1 MLHKDNFQNIGLTV
15 GYPFNIID
23 HSPEN
28 FPLHWHNYVEVILS
42 YQDSV
47 QYEVNGHLYTLAPND
62 ILFIWSGELHALTH
76 QPQPSDILMLQFDY
90 SVIGD
95 RVDFRD
101 KLYLFHQLHIIKSG
115 ENPELASALAE
126 KLNSIKDLCS
136 SSDNFKEVK
145 MCIELYRLFMI
156 LGNNLLTASF
166 SLLSEKR
173 PRRNRTAERM
183 ISVCSYLSGHCTEN
197 IPLEAAAEYAGFS
210 KSHFSRLFREF
221 TADSYTGFITKERL
235 HKAEELLTNSNLSIT
250 EAAFEAGFNSIST
263 FNRIFKQYK
272 KCSPTEFRD
281 LFQTSHVL

>member
-1 MLHKDNFQNIGLTV
+1 MLTKDNFQNIGLAV

-23 HSPEN
+23 HSPES

-47 QYEVNGHLYTLAPND
+47 QYEINGHLYTLAPND

-76 QPQPSDILMLQFDY
+76 QPQPSNILMLQFDY

-101 KLYLFHQLHIIKSG
+101 KLYLFHQLHIIKSA
-115 ENPELASALAE
+115 ENPQLAAALAE
-126 KLNSIKDLCS
+126 KLNAIKDLCS
-136 SSDNFKEVK
+136 GSDNFKEVK
-145 MCIELYRLFMI
+145 MCIELYGLFMI
-156 LGNNLLTASF
+156 LGNDLLTVSF

-173 PRRNRTAERM
+173 PKRNRTMERM

-235 HKAEELLTNSNLSIT
+235 HKAEELLTNSTFSIT
-250 EAAFEAGFNSIST
+250 EAAFQAGFNSIST